1 MLHPLTH
8 SPRRSAGLVAA
19 SLGLANVLLASTAL
33 AQADSGRLTLDRL
46 AHGEFQT
53 QTYGPIRWTTGT
65 SYTMLEPSVSAKD
78 AVDIVLY
85 DAPSGKRAVL
95 VPANRLVP
103 KGEAG
108 PIEIEDFAWSPAGS
122 QVLIYTNS
130 QKVWRQ
136 NTRGDYWLA
145 DTATGAL
152 RKLGGPDAKPST
164 LMFAT
169 FSPDG
174 RAVAYV
180 REHNLYVENVA
191 DGRITQLTTDGS
203 PTVVNG
209 TFDWVYEEELNL
221 RNGFRWSPDGR
232 RIAYWQ
238 LNMDSVRNYDL
249 INDTDSLYSFVV
261 PVQYPKAGTTNS
273 AGRIGVV
280 AATGGPTRWLDIPGD
295 PRNQYLAR
303 MQWAASPREVV
314 IERLNRL
321 QNTNDVILADVETGQ
336 LRTILTERD
345 SAWTE
350 VVDDL
355 RWLDGGKSFLWLSDR
370 DGWRHLYRISRDG
383 KSVRLLTPGAF
394 DLVSPDAAFGKP
406 YVHAV
411 DTTGKWAYFSASPD
425 NATQRYLYR
434 VGLDGKKRPER
445 LTPAGQPGSHDY
457 DIAPGSQWALHTWS
471 SFDRPPQY
479 ELVRLPRH
487 ERVRTLEDNR
497 ELVSRLAMVA
507 RRPVEFF
514 KVDVGGGTKLDGWM
528 LRPASFDSTKRYP
541 VLFHVYGEP
550 ASQTVLDEW
559 QGFTGLWHLML
570 AQQGY
575 IVASVDNRGTP
586 APRGRAWRKSIYRQI
601 GVLASADQAAA
612 ARELARRPYVDSAR
626 IGIWGWSGGGSMSLN
641 AIFRYPDLYRMAM
654 SVAPVPDLRLYD
666 TIYQERYMGLPA
678 DNAEAYR
685 QGSPI
690 TFAGQLKGDLLVV
703 HGSGD
708 DNVHYQGTERLVNA
722 LVAANKPFTMMA
734 YPNRTHCICE
744 GPGTTRH
751 LFSLLERYLHEHM
764 PAGDGGHET
773 SAVGH

>member
-1 MLHPLTH
+1 
-8 SPRRSAGLVAA
+8 
-19 SLGLANVLLASTAL
+19 
-33 AQADSGRLTLDRL
+33 
-46 AHGEFQT
+46 
-53 QTYGPIRWTTGT
+53 
-65 SYTMLEPSVSAKD
+65 
-78 AVDIVLY
+78 
-85 DAPSGKRAVL
+85 
-95 VPANRLVP
+95 
-103 KGEAG
+103 
-108 PIEIEDFAWSPAGS
+108 
-122 QVLIYTNS
+122 
-130 QKVWRQ
+130 
-136 NTRGDYWLA
+136 
-145 DTATGAL
+145 
-152 RKLGGPDAKPST
+152 
-164 LMFAT
+164 
-169 FSPDG
+169 
-174 RAVAYV
+174 
-180 REHNLYVENVA
+180 
-191 DGRITQLTTDGS
+191 
-203 PTVVNG
+203 
-209 TFDWVYEEELNL
+209 
-221 RNGFRWSPDGR
+221 
-232 RIAYWQ
+232 
-238 LNMDSVRNYDL
+238 
-249 INDTDSLYSFVV
+249 
-261 PVQYPKAGTTNS
+261 
-273 AGRIGVV
+273 
-280 AATGGPTRWLDIPGD
+280 
-295 PRNQYLAR
+295 
-303 MQWAASPREVV
+303 
-314 IERLNRL
+314 
-321 QNTNDVILADVETGQ
+321 
-336 LRTILTERD
+336 
-345 SAWTE
+345 
-350 VVDDL
+350 
-355 RWLDGGKSFLWLSDR
+355 
-370 DGWRHLYRISRDG
+370 
-383 KSVRLLTPGAF
+383 
-394 DLVSPDAAFGKP
+394 
-406 YVHAV
+406 
-411 DTTGKWAYFSASPD
+411 
-425 NATQRYLYR
+425 
-434 VGLDGKKRPER
+434 
-445 LTPAGQPGSHDY
+445 
-457 DIAPGSQWALHTWS
+457 
-471 SFDRPPQY
+471 
-479 ELVRLPRH
+479 
-487 ERVRTLEDNR
+487 
-497 ELVSRLAMVA
+497 MVA

>member
-1 MLHPLTH
+1 MPHAHFQPVRPHAYL
-8 SPRRSAGLVAA
+8 LV
-19 SLGLANVLLASTAL
+19 LGLWLIHLALASPAA
-33 AQADSGRLTLDRL
+33 AQADSARLTLDRL

-65 SYTMLEPSVSAKD
+65 SYTMLEPSVSSREAL
-78 AVDIVLY
+78 DIVLY
-85 DAPSGKRAVL
+85 DGPSGKRTVL
-95 VPANRLVP
+95 VPASRLIP
-103 KGEAG
+103 KGQSA

-145 DTATGAL
+145 DTATGSM
-152 RKLGGPDAKPST
+152 RKLGGAEAKPST

-180 REHNLYVENVA
+180 REHNLYVESVA
-191 DGRITQLTTDGS
+191 DGHITQLTTDGS

-249 INDTDSLYSFVV
+249 INDTDSLYSFVI

-280 AATGGPTRWLDIPGD
+280 AATGGPTRWLDIQGD

-303 MQWAASPREVV
+303 LEWAASPKELV
-314 IERLNRL
+314 IQRLNRL
-321 QNTNDVILADVETGQ
+321 QNTNDVMLADVETGQ
-336 LRTILTERD
+336 IRTILTERD
-345 SAWTE
+345 SAWTN

-355 RWLDGGKSFLWLSDR
+355 RWLDGGKSFLWLSER

-383 KSVRLLTPGAF
+383 KSIKLLTPGAF
-394 DLVSPDAAFGKP
+394 DLISPDAAFEEP

-411 DTTGKWAYFSASPD
+411 DTTGKWAYFSASPE

-434 VGLDGKKRPER
+434 VSLDGKRKPER
-445 LTPAGQPGSHDY
+445 LTPADQSGSHDY
-457 DIAPGSQWALHTWS
+457 DIAPGAQWALHTWS
-471 SFDRPPQY
+471 TFDHPPKT
-479 ELVRLPRH
+479 ELVKLPRH
-487 ERVRTLEDNR
+487 ERVRMLQDNAELEA
-497 ELVSRLAMVA
+497 RLATLA

-514 KVDVGGGTKLDGWM
+514 KVDAGDGTKLDGWM
-528 LRPASFDSTKRYP
+528 IRPADFDSTKRYP
-541 VLFHVYGEP
+541 LLFHVYGEP

-559 QGFTGLWHLML
+559 EGFTGLWHLML

-575 IVASVDNRGTP
+575 IIASVDNRGTP

-612 ARELARRPYVDSAR
+612 AKELARRPYVDPAR
-626 IGIWGWSGGGSMSLN
+626 IGIWGWSGGGSMTLN
-641 AIFRYPDLYRMAM
+641 AILRYPDVYKMGMA
-654 SVAPVPDLRLYD
+654 VAPVPDLRLYD

-678 DNAEAYR
+678 DNVDAYR

-722 LVAANKPFTMMA
+722 LVAANKQFTMMA

-751 LFSLLERYLHEHM
+751 LFSLLEHYLHEHL
-764 PAGDGGHET
+764 PAGGMVT
-773 SAVGH
+773 ASK

>member
-1 MLHPLTH
+1 MSHAFAFPARL
-8 SPRRSAGLVAA
+8 SASRVAA
-19 SLGLANVLLASTAL
+19 ILALASLVPL
-33 AQADSGRLTLDRL
+33 AAARAQGDPTRLTLDRL
-46 AHGEFQT
+46 GRGEFEA
-53 QTYGPIRWTTGT
+53 QTYGPIRWTSGT
-65 SYTMLEPSVSAKD
+65 TYTMLEPSASSKD
-78 AVDIVLY
+78 ALDIVLY
-85 DAPSGKRAVL
+85 DAPSGKRSVL
-95 VPANRLVP
+95 VSASRLVP
-103 KGEAG
+103 KGQSA
-108 PIEIEDFAWSPAGS
+108 PIDIEDFDWSPAGS

-130 QKVWRQ
+130 KKVWRQ

-145 DTATGAL
+145 DTATGSL
-152 RKLGGPDAKPST
+152 RKLGSPDAKPST

-174 RAVAYV
+174 RSVAYV
-180 REHNLYVENVA
+180 REHNLYVEGVA

-238 LNMDSVRNYDL
+238 LNMDSVRSFDL

-280 AATGGPTRWLDIPGD
+280 SVTGGPTRWLNIQGD
-295 PRNQYLAR
+295 PRTQYLAR

-336 LRTILTERD
+336 TRTILTERD
-345 SAWTE
+345 SAWTD

-355 RWLDGGKSFLWLSDR
+355 RWLDGGKSFLWMSER
-370 DGWRHLYRISRDG
+370 DGWRHLYRVSRDG

-394 DLVSPDAAFGKP
+394 DLISPQAAFGEP

-434 VGLDGKKRPER
+434 VSLEGKKKPER
-445 LTPAGQPGSHDY
+445 LTPTGQAGSHDY
-457 DIAPGSQWALHTWS
+457 DVAPGAQWALHTWS
-471 SFDRPPQY
+471 AFDRPPHY

-487 ERVRTLEDNR
+487 ERVRVVEDNA
-497 ELVSRLAMVA
+497 ELVSRLGALTQ
-507 RRPVEFF
+507 RPVEFF
-514 KVDVGGGTKLDGWM
+514 KVDAGDGTKLDGWM
-528 LRPASFDSTKRYP
+528 LRPADFDSTKRYP

-550 ASQTVLDEW
+550 AAQTVLDQW
-559 QGFTGLWHLML
+559 PGFTGLWHLML

-612 ARELARRPYVDSAR
+612 AKALAQRPYVDPSR
-626 IGIWGWSGGGSMSLN
+626 IGIWGWSGGGSMTLN
-641 AIFRYPDLYRMAM
+641 AMLRYPDVYRLGMA
-654 SVAPVPDLRLYD
+654 VAPVPDLHLYD

-690 TFAGQLKGDLLVV
+690 TFAPRLKGDLLVV

-708 DNVHYQGTERLVNA
+708 DNVHYQGTERLINA
-722 LVAANKPFTMMA
+722 LVAANKPFTMMT

-764 PAGDGGHET
+764 PAGAT
-773 SAVGH
+773 VAASR

>member
-8 SPRRSAGLVAA
+8 SPRLSAGLVTA
-19 SLGLANVLLASTAL
+19 SLGLATVLLASTAL
-33 AQADSGRLTLDRL
+33 AQADSGQLTLDRL

-180 REHNLYVENVA
+180 REHNLYVESVA

-273 AGRIGVV
+273 GGRIGVV
-280 AATGGPTRWLDIPGD
+280 AATGGPTHWLDIPGD

-383 KSVRLLTPGAF
+383 KSVRLLTPGPF
-394 DLVSPDAAFGKP
+394 DLISPDAAFGEP

-487 ERVRTLEDNR
+487 ERVRMLEDNG

-678 DNAEAYR
+678 DNAEGYR

-764 PAGDGGHET
+764 PAGAGGHET

>member
-1 MLHPLTH
+1 MPLA
-8 SPRRSAGLVAA
+8 SARLIVPVLVASA
-19 SLGLANVLLASTAL
+19 SLTAPAL
-33 AQADSGRLTLDRL
+33 SQTDAGRLTLDRL

-53 QTYGPIRWTTGT
+53 KTYGPIRWANGAA
-65 SYTMLEPSVSAKD
+65 YTILEPSASAKEAQD
-78 AVDIVLY
+78 LVLY
-85 DAPSGKRAVL
+85 DAASGKRSVL
-95 VPANRLVP
+95 IPAQRLIP
-103 KGEAG
+103 AGESV
-108 PIEIEDFAWSPAGS
+108 PIEIEDFTWSPAGP
-122 QVLIYTNS
+122 QVLLYTNS

-136 NTRGDYWLA
+136 NTRGDYWLV
-145 DTATGAL
+145 DTTSWSL
-152 RKLGGPDAKPST
+152 RKLGGPEARPST

-169 FSPDG
+169 FAPDG
-174 RAVAYV
+174 RSVAYV
-180 REHNLYVENVA
+180 RERNLYVESVA
-191 DGRITQLTTDGS
+191 DGRVTQLTSDGS

-238 LNMDSVRNYDL
+238 LNMDSVRNFDL

-261 PVQYPKAGTTNS
+261 PVQYPKAGTANS

-280 AATGGPTRWLDIPGD
+280 SATGGATRWLDIPGD

-303 MQWAASPREVV
+303 MDWAASPKEVV
-314 IERLNRL
+314 IQRLNRL
-321 QNTNDVILADVETGQ
+321 QNTDDVMLADVETGRLQ
-336 LRTILTERD
+336 TILTERD
-345 SAWTE
+345 SAWLD

-355 RWLDGGKSFLWLSDR
+355 HWLDRGKSFLWRSDR

-383 KSVRLLTPGAF
+383 KSVRLLTPGAL
-394 DLVSPDAAFGKP
+394 DLISPDAAFGEP

-411 DTTGKWAYFSASPD
+411 DTVGGWAYFSASPD

-434 VGLDGKKRPER
+434 ARLDGKGRPER
-445 LTPAGQPGSHDY
+445 LTPAEQAGSHDY
-457 DIAPGSQWALHTWS
+457 DIAPGARWALHTWS
-471 SFDRPPQY
+471 TFDRPPRT
-479 ELVRLPRH
+479 ELVKLPRH
-487 ERVRTLEDNR
+487 ERVRTLVDNA
-497 ELVSRLAMVA
+497 ELEARLATL
-507 RRPVEFF
+507 RRGSTEFF
-514 KVDVGGGTKLDGWM
+514 KVDVGGGTKLDGWL
-528 LRPASFDSTKRYP
+528 LRPADFDSTKRYP

-559 QGFTGLWHLML
+559 QGFTTLWHLML
-570 AQQGY
+570 SQQGY
-575 IVASVDNRGTP
+575 LVASVDNRGTP

-601 GVLASADQAAA
+601 GVLSSADQAAA
-612 ARELARRPYVDSAR
+612 ARELARRPYVDPAR

-641 AIFRYPDLYRMAM
+641 AIFRYPDVYRMAM
-654 SVAPVPDLRLYD
+654 AVAPVPDLHLYD

-685 QGSPI
+685 LGSPL
-690 TFAGQLKGDLLVV
+690 TFANQLRGDLLVV

-722 LVAANKPFTMMA
+722 LVAANKPFTMMT

-751 LFSLLERYLHEHM
+751 VFALLERYLHEHM
-764 PAGDGGHET
+764 PAGGK
-773 SAVGH
+773 